1 MNRKSCTHLH
11 ARMDPVSCIVLNVDM
26 VGFCSYL
33 LIQVCEVIVMVV
45 KLNLDAFGSVRES
58 SAMPTD
64 ALGWKHAKPCSEIVS
79 HPRDEQLLASVSSSA
94 SLA

>member
-26 VGFCSYL
+26 FGLCSYS
-33 LIQVCEVIVMVV
+33 LIRVCEDIVMVV
-45 KLNLDAFGSVRES
+45 KINFDAFGSVRES
-58 SAMPTD
+58 SDMPID

-79 HPRDEQLLASVSSSA
+79 HPRDERLLASVSSSA

>member
-1 MNRKSCTHLH
+1 
-11 ARMDPVSCIVLNVDM
+11 MDPVSCIILNVDM

-45 KLNLDAFGSVRES
+45 KLNVDAFCSVRES
-58 SAMPTD
+58 RAMPTD
-64 ALGWKHAKPCSEIVS
+64 ALGWKRARPCSEIVS
-79 HPRDEQLLASVSSSA
+79 HPRDEQLLASISSSA